1 MKLLTTNLQSLS
13 LILLSSAFASN
24 PATANDLRLH
34 IEANSTM
41 ATMQLCDLQE
51 GCASI
56 QVLSTTPPTTP
67 NDQESKSTEDPEE
80 NSSLIDQINTNLF
93 GF

>member
-13 LILLSSAFASN
+13 LIVLSSAFASN
-24 PATANDLRLH
+24 PAAANDLRLH

-51 GCASI
+51 SCASI

-67 NDQESKSTEDPEE
+67 NDQESKSTEDAEE

-93 GF
+93 DF